1 MTKEIRTAIKD
12 AYRPLKTAYQLKG
25 TTFSIEFDRAKKLAN
40 CRMDGLV
47 DTMRDSAFGLWKLG
61 LLPEDEL
68 NKIRKCSDNLQKFVG
83 VAVEHFR
90 NIEKATDSEAFYGH
104 EYDHI
109 KENHGYSEAEFIELF
124 GTREEYIKGMLED
137 AFDDLDV
144 DLKAMFS
151 YFNLIK

>member
-25 TTFSIEFDRAKKLAN
+25 TTFSSEFDRAKKLAN
-40 CRMDGLV
+40 CRIDSIV

-68 NKIRKCSDNLQKFVG
+68 NKIRKCSDKLNKFVD

-90 NIEKATDSEAFYGH
+90 NREKATDREAFYSH
-104 EYDHI
+104 EYDYI
-109 KENHGYSEAEFIELF
+109 KENHGYSEADFLELF
-124 GTREEYIKGMLED
+124 GTREEYINGMLED
-137 AFDDLDV
+137 DFDDLDV
-144 DLKAMFS
+144 VFIL
-151 YFNLIK
+151 